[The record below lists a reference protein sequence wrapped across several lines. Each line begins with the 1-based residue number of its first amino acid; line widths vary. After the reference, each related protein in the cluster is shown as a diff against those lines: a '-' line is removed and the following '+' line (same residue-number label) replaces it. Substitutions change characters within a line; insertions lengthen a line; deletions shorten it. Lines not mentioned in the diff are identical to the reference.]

1 MFARARAMPGTSRRS
16 NSSHLQFNRRVP
28 LDVAPL
34 GRGLPV
40 VMDFPPFGAAPRHA
54 VSARLSRTHVRF
66 SLGTPDPHV
75 ARHRTALA
83 QAHLEALF
91 DRLRSGPARL
101 THRQIVALSGEV
113 YALVVARFDE
123 NPGSPDRWAAWKAL
137 NRATREGR
145 LAEPPSADLEDDP
158 IGAAQEALGGHT
170 TATVD
175 AHAGD
180 PARASAAL
188 ERRFGG
194 LVDWVCGLKG
204 IVLHDDDRSALLA
217 AVERAATDAGWR
229 MKRAALGDYSP
240 DPAAQRFPVWTTAVT
255 ASPTKTDHNAG
266 LSWNTLIGAWERAHE
281 ASGGPEPTRRE
292 WRARITKFGAW
303 SKKLPAEITDDDVR
317 AWRDK
322 RLDEGVSVRTVG
334 DGDLSMIRAVYRY
347 AISEKLLTGANP
359 AADVRVTGM
368 RRAARQMNA
377 FSDDEAAT
385 ILAAAAAETQPYR
398 RWVPMLCALTGSR
411 VSPMLNL
418 RGCDVQTIDA
428 IACIRID
435 SEAGPTKTRVSERI
449 VPLHRAII
457 DAGFLDFVAERG
469 QGRLFYVDRP
479 RRGLGRH
486 NPGSTKLKQ
495 LRAWVSSLGLR
506 IGRAHAKDPNHAWRH
521 WLKRALRDAGVS
533 DSVSDAVTGHAPRG
547 DGAAYGGVSLKA
559 MSDAL
564 GKVAI
569 PHGRADRPL

>member
-28 LDVAPL
+28 LDVATR
-34 GRGLPV
+34 GTGLPV
-40 VMDFPPFGAAPRHA
+40 VIEFPPFGAAPSHA

-83 QAHLEALF
+83 QAHVEALF
-91 DRLRSGPARL
+91 DRLRQGPARL

-113 YALVVARFDE
+113 YDLVVARFDE

-137 NRATREGR
+137 NRAAREGR
-145 LAEPPSADLEDDP
+145 IAEPPTAALDADP
-158 IGAAQEALGGHT
+158 IRAAQEALGGFT
-170 TATVD
+170 TATVN
-175 AHAGD
+175 AHEGH
-180 PARASAAL
+180 PARTAAAL

-204 IVLHDDDRSALLA
+204 VVLHADDRAALLA
-217 AVERAATDAGWR
+217 AVERAATDAAWR
-229 MKRAALGDYSP
+229 MKRAANGDYSP
-240 DPAAQRFPVWTTAVT
+240 DPAAQRFPSWSPPTVETKSTQRGT
-255 ASPTKTDHNAG
+255 DCSAS
-266 LSWNTLIGAWERAHE
+266 LSWDALIAAWETAHK

-292 WRARITKFGAW
+292 WRSRITKFAAW
-303 SKKLPAEITDDDVR
+303 AAKSPVEITDDDVR
-317 AWRDK
+317 GWRDK
-322 RLDEGVSVRTVG
+322 RLGDGVSARTVG
-334 DGDLSMIRAVYRY
+334 DGDLSMIRAVFKH
-347 AISEKLLTGANP
+347 AITEKLLTGPNP
-359 AADVRVTGM
+359 AADVRVAGI

-385 ILAAAAAETQPYR
+385 ILGAATTQPQPYR
-398 RWVPMLCALTGSR
+398 RWVPLLCALTGSR

-418 RGCDVQTIDA
+418 RGSDVQAIDG
-428 IACIRID
+428 ITCIRID
-435 SEAGPTKTRVSERI
+435 AEAGPTKTRVSERL

-457 DAGFLDFVAERG
+457 EAGFLDFVKERG
-469 QGRLFYVDRP
+469 SGRLFYEDRP
-479 RRGLGRH
+479 RRGLGKH
-486 NPGSTKLKQ
+486 NPGSTKVKQ
-495 LRAWVSSLGLR
+495 LRAWVSGLGLR

-521 WLKRALRDAGVS
+521 WLKRTLRDAGVS
-533 DSVSDAVTGHAPRG
+533 DSVSDAITGHAPRG

-564 GKVAI
+564 GKVSL
-569 PHGRADRPL
+569 PSS